1 MNICWLKKQLY
12 RWKENNKMN
21 ITEITIRQLKMK
33 LKAPFTTSFGT
44 FHDKD
49 FLVLEAKDE
58 SGIIGWGESVAF
70 HSPWYNEETLQ
81 TNWHMLEDF
90 LVPLLMNKEI
100 QHPDEVNELF
110 KPIRKNN
117 MAKSTIEGA
126 IWDIYAQQTKQSL
139 AAALGGK
146 KDKIEVGISIG
157 IQNSIDDL
165 VALVDG
171 YVREGYKRMKI
182 KIKPGWD
189 VEVMRTLRETFPDV
203 AFMADANS
211 AYNLEDAATL
221 KQLDAF
227 HLTMIEQPLASD
239 DIIDHATL
247 QKLIDTPICLDESI
261 HSLEDARKAVELG
274 STKIINIKI
283 GRVGGLTE
291 AKKIH
296 DYCEANNIPV
306 WCGGML
312 ESGIGRAHNVALTT
326 LSNFVLPGD
335 TAGSNRYWEKDIIDP
350 EVIVKDGY
358 IEVPQ
363 QPGIGYEI
371 NRETIESFTVTKK
384 TYQ

>member
-1 MNICWLKKQLY
+1 MK
-12 RWKENNKMN
+12 
-21 ITEITIRQLKMK
+21 ITDITIRHLQMK

-44 FHDKD
+44 FTNKD
-49 FLVLEAKDE
+49 FLLLEAKDQD
-58 SGIIGWGESVAF
+58 GTIGWGESVAF

-90 LVPLLMNKEI
+90 LIPLLLNKEI
-100 QHPDEVNELF
+100 NHPDEVSELF
-110 KPIRKNN
+110 APIRKNN

-126 IWDIYAQQTKQSL
+126 VWDIYAQQTNQSL
-139 AAALGGK
+139 ASALGGK

-157 IQNSIDDL
+157 IQKSIEDL
-165 VALVDG
+165 VALVDE
-171 YVREGYKRMKI
+171 YVKEGYKRIKV

-189 VEVMRTLRETFPDV
+189 VEVMRTLRENFPNV
-203 AFMADANS
+203 AIMADANS
-211 AYNLEDAATL
+211 AYRLEDAELL
-221 KQLDAF
+221 KQLDEF
-227 HLTMIEQPLASD
+227 DLTMIEQPLASD
-239 DIIDHATL
+239 DIIDHSHL
-247 QKLIDTPICLDESI
+247 QKMLNTPICLDESI

-296 DYCEANNIPV
+296 DYCEANGIPV

-326 LSNFVLPGD
+326 LSNFILPGD
-335 TAGSNRYWEKDIIDP
+335 TASSNRYWEKDIILP
-350 EVIVKDGY
+350 EVVAANGY

-363 QPGIGYEI
+363 TAGIGYEVDL
-371 NRETIESFTVTKK
+371 EAVESFTVAKK
-384 TYQ
+384 NYK